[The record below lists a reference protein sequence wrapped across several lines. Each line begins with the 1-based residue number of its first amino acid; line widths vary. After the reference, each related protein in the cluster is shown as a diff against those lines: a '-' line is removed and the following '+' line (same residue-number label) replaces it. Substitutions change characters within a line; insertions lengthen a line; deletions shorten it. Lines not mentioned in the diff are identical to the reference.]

1 LSRKASRNVLYF
13 QIFPVRVVKMV
24 RKPARMYTRITG
36 PAYTKREYMGGV
48 PSPRIQQFVA
58 GNVNGNFD
66 VELRLVAEES
76 CQIRHTALEAARV
89 SSNRQLLKDFGEKG
103 YFMRVRP
110 YPHHVIREHKMA
122 TGAGA
127 DRISSGMSMAFGR
140 PVGTA
145 ARVKRGSSVIIVRVN
160 KDGVEKAK
168 EALRKASHKLPTPS
182 RIDMEELT
190 PT

>member
-1 LSRKASRNVLYF
+1 
-13 QIFPVRVVKMV
+13 MV
-24 RKPARMYTRITG
+24 RKPARMYRRLEG

-48 PSPRIQQFVA
+48 PSPRIQQFVS
-58 GNVNGNFD
+58 GNVNGNYD

-76 CQIRHTALEAARV
+76 CQIRHTALEAARIT
-89 SSNRQLLKDFGEKG
+89 SNRELIKDFGENG
-103 YFMRVRP
+103 FFMRIRP

-145 ARVKRGSSVIIVRVN
+145 ARVKMGSIIVIVRVP
-160 KDGVEKAK
+160 KSGESKAK
-168 EALRKASHKLPTPS
+168 EALRKASHKIPTPS
-182 RIDMEELT
+182 RIDTVYLS
-190 PT
+190 PSS